1 MERTDPPAGRAGAPA
16 TTDEKTIE
24 ALSGTERVAGPPT
37 RR

>member
-1 MERTDPPAGRAGAPA
+1 MERTDPPAGAAGAPA

-24 ALSGTERVAGPPT
+24 AVSGTERAAGPLT